1 MTDGGAKQDAHIT
14 DFMTHLVTG
23 EDPNENDVGVVKD
36 IYEKPVVTQRWV
48 ILSVKCGKQLPYP
61 LFMLLLYIF
70 TYVHEPK
77 EDFLLLKC
85 YVDGS
90 VSLVQSVPF
99 IFTPSSIH
107 CLSFIVQNIVL
118 QVFP

>member
-14 DFMTHLVTG
+14 DFMTHLITG

-61 LFMLLLYIF
+61 LFVSLFF
-70 TYVHEPK
+70 TYFYMHESHK
-77 EDFLLLKC
+77 DF
-85 YVDGS
+85 
-90 VSLVQSVPF
+90 
-99 IFTPSSIH
+99 
-107 CLSFIVQNIVL
+107 VL
-118 QVFP
+118 FNCCVLTHN